1 VRPETWTIRGGELSL
16 AAPVVMGIVNV
27 TPDSFSDGG
36 DHLDPSTAVAA
47 GLAMVADGATIVD
60 VGGES
65 TRPGSMPV
73 SIDEELSRVLPVV
86 SGLVHSGITVSVDT
100 AKAEVARRCIAAGAH
115 IVNDVTALSDP
126 AMAGVC
132 ADGEVGV
139 VLMHML
145 GTPANMQQNPT
156 YVDVVAEVSS
166 FLDDRAEAAISSG
179 IAASAVAIDP
189 GIGFGKTYAHNIE
202 LMRHLGAFTNLPYPV
217 VLGASRKGFLG
228 SILKPS
234 RGETTAKSRDGA
246 TAATVALGVSAGISV
261 FRVHNVRL
269 GADVATTAN
278 AMVPQEA
285 HEQETDRT

>member
-1 VRPETWTIRGGELSL
+1 
-16 AAPVVMGIVNV
+16 MGIVNV

-36 DHLDPSTAVAA
+36 DHLDPSVAIAA

-73 SIDEELSRVLPVV
+73 SIEEELSRVLPVV
-86 SGLVHSGITVSVDT
+86 SGLVDGGATVSIDT
-100 AKAEVARRCIAAGAH
+100 TKAEVARLCIAAGAH

-145 GTPANMQQNPT
+145 GTPADMQHNPT
-156 YVDVVAEVSS
+156 YGDVVAEVGG
-166 FLDDRAEAAISSG
+166 FLDERAQAAVSSG

-202 LMRHLGAFTNLPYPV
+202 LMRHLRAFTNQPYPV

-228 SILKPS
+228 SMLKDS
-234 RGETTAKSRDGA
+234 RGQTTAKERDGA
-246 TAATVALGVSAGISV
+246 TAATVALGVSMGVSV

-269 GADVATTAN
+269 GADVATAAN

>member
-1 VRPETWTIRGGELSL
+1 MRPEAWTIRGGELSL
-16 AAPVVMGIVNV
+16 ATPVVMGIVNV

-36 DHLDPSTAVAA
+36 DHLDPSVAIAA

-73 SIDEELSRVLPVV
+73 SIEEELSRVLPVV
-86 SGLVHSGITVSVDT
+86 SGLVDGGAAVSIDT
-100 AKAEVARRCIAAGAH
+100 TKAEVARLCIAAGAH

-126 AMAGVC
+126 AMADVC

-145 GTPANMQQNPT
+145 GTPADMQHNPT
-156 YVDVVAEVSS
+156 YDDVVTEVGG
-166 FLDDRAEAAISSG
+166 FLGERAEAAVSSG

-202 LMRHLGAFTNLPYPV
+202 LMRHLRTFTNQPYPV
-217 VLGASRKGFLG
+217 VLGSSRKGFLG
-228 SILKPS
+228 SMLKDS
-234 RGETTAKSRDGA
+234 RGQTTAKERDGA
-246 TAATVALGVSAGISV
+246 TAATVALGVSMGVSV

-269 GADVATTAN
+269 GADVATAAN
-278 AMVPQEA
+278 AMVAQEA

>member
-1 VRPETWTIRGGELSL
+1 MRPAAWTIRGGELSL

-36 DHLDPSTAVAA
+36 DHLDPSVAIAA
-47 GLAMVADGATIVD
+47 GLAMIADGAAIVD

-73 SIDEELSRVLPVV
+73 SIDEELLRVLPVV
-86 SGLVHSGITVSVDT
+86 SALVDGGVTVSIDT
-100 AKAEVARRCIAAGAH
+100 TKAEVARRCIAAGAH

-145 GTPANMQQNPT
+145 GTPADMQHNPT
-156 YVDVVAEVSS
+156 YVDVVAEVGG
-166 FLDDRAEAAISSG
+166 FLDERAEAAVSSG

-189 GIGFGKTYAHNIE
+189 GIGFGKTYTHNTE
-202 LMRHLGAFTNLPYPV
+202 LMRHLGAFTNRSYPV
-217 VLGASRKGFLG
+217 VIGASRKGFLG
-228 SILKPS
+228 SILKAS
-234 RGETTAKSRDGA
+234 RGETTAKDRDGA
-246 TAATVALGVSAGISV
+246 TAATVALGVSAGVSV

-278 AMVPQEA
+278 AMVPREA
-285 HEQETDRT
+285 HEQETYRT